1 MKEVGEAMLFAAST
15 MHIWVR
21 PAVMV
26 LAGVVIGALEMVAWA
41 IQDR

>member
-1 MKEVGEAMLFAAST
+1 

-21 PAVMV
+21 PVVIV
-26 LAGVVIGALEMVAWA
+26 LYGVVIGALEVFVWA